1 MDSNAGHLNNRPV
14 HDMVLLLLPSGGN
27 WNYTGWLAD
36 RLHWLLLTAALCNG
50 WLADRLHWLLLT
62 AALCNSWLA
71 DRLHWLLLTA
81 ALCNGCCCLQLLP
94 SAMAGCYLQ
103 WLLLSATAAL
113 CNGCCYLQ
121 WLLLSAMAAVICNG
135 CYCLQWLLLSEMAAA
150 VCCFWKLWIH
160 WSGCGSPGFT
170 AGLPVEMCQTSNCSN
185 SCGHG
190 TNKCSI
196 ISM

>member
-14 HDMVLLLLPSGGN
+14 HDMVLLLLPSGWN

-62 AALCNSWLA
+62 
-71 DRLHWLLLTA
+71 T
-81 ALCNGCCCLQLLP
+81 
-94 SAMAGCYLQ
+94 
-103 WLLLSATAAL
+103 AL

-121 WLLLSAMAAVICNG
+121 LLPSAMAAVICNG
-135 CYCLQWLLLSEMAAA
+135 CYCLQLLLLSEMAAA
-150 VCCFWKLWIH
+150 VCCFSKLWIH

-185 SCGHG
+185 SCGHS

-196 ISM
+196 MSIYILNYTCNSLQVLAMYSGTND

>member
-1 MDSNAGHLNNRPV
+1 
-14 HDMVLLLLPSGGN
+14 MVLLLLPSGGN

-62 AALCNSWLA
+62 AALCN
-71 DRLHWLLLTA
+71 
-81 ALCNGCCCLQLLP
+81 GYCCLQLLP

-103 WLLLSATAAL
+103 WLLLSATATL

-121 WLLLSAMAAVICNG
+121 WLLLS
-135 CYCLQWLLLSEMAAA
+135 EMAAA
-150 VCCFWKLWIH
+150 VSCFWKFWIH
-160 WSGCGSPGFT
+160 WSVCGSPGFT

-196 ISM
+196 MSI

>member
-1 MDSNAGHLNNRPV
+1 MDSNAGHLNKSPV

-50 WLADRLHWLLLT
+50 
-62 AALCNSWLA
+62 
-71 DRLHWLLLTA
+71 
-81 ALCNGCCCLQLLP
+81 CCCLQLLR

-103 WLLLSATAAL
+103 WLLLSAMAATV
-113 CNGCCYLQ
+113 CNGCC
-121 WLLLSAMAAVICNG
+121 
-135 CYCLQWLLLSEMAAA
+135 
-150 VCCFWKLWIH
+150 FWRLWIH

-170 AGLPVEMCQTSNCSN
+170 AGLPVEMCQSSNCSN

>member
-36 RLHWLLLTAALCNG
+36 RLHWLLLTV
-50 WLADRLHWLLLT
+50 
-62 AALCNSWLA
+62 ALCNS
-71 DRLHWLLLTA
+71 
-81 ALCNGCCCLQLLP
+81 CCCLQLLP

-103 WLLLSATAAL
+103 WLLLSA
-113 CNGCCYLQ
+113 
-121 WLLLSAMAAVICNG
+121 
-135 CYCLQWLLLSEMAAA
+135 MAAA
-150 VCCFWKLWIH
+150 VCCFWRLWIH

-170 AGLPVEMCQTSNCSN
+170 AGLPGEMCQTSNCSN
-185 SCGHG
+185 SCGHS

-196 ISM
+196 MSM

>member
-1 MDSNAGHLNNRPV
+1 MDSNAGHLNSRPV
-14 HDMVLLLLPSGGN
+14 HDMVLLLLSSGGN
-27 WNYTGWLAD
+27 WNYTGWLADRLHWLLLTASLCNGWLAD

-62 AALCNSWLA
+62 AALCN
-71 DRLHWLLLTA
+71 
-81 ALCNGCCCLQLLP
+81 GCCCLQLMP

-103 WLLLSATAAL
+103 WLLLSA
-113 CNGCCYLQ
+113 
-121 WLLLSAMAAVICNG
+121 
-135 CYCLQWLLLSEMAAA
+135 MAAA
-150 VCCFWKLWIH
+150 VFCFWKLWIH

-185 SCGHG
+185 SCGNG

-196 ISM
+196 MSI